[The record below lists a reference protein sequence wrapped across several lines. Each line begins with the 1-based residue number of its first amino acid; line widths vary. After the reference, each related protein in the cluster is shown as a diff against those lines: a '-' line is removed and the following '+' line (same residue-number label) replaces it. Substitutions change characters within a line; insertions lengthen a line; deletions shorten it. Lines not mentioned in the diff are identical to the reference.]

1 MVLGSQTNHND
12 EDIAF
17 LRGMVPEGSRAQTR
31 YEDYLNEVLE
41 ETQPKSKTL
50 RGQRFFLIPFKIF
63 KAGIDFVGSL
73 LSGIQI
79 TLVV

>member
-1 MVLGSQTNHND
+1 MVFGSQTYHNV

-17 LRGMVPEGSRAQTR
+17 LRGIVPEGSRAQTR
-31 YEDYLNEVLE
+31 YEEVLE

-50 RGQRFFLIPFKIF
+50 RGQRLFLIPFKII

-73 LSGIQI
+73 LGGIQI
-79 TLVV
+79 TSIV